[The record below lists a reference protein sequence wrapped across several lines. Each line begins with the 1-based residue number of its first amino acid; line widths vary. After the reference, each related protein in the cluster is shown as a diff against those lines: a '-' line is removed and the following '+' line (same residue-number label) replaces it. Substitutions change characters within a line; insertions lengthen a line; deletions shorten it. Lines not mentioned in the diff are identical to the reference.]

1 MRFVQVCTKEL
12 RHADTNYICSSTE
25 TSTSEAH
32 PSAPMAYDASQTRLF
47 LETTRSVLRR
57 PTRLLCH
64 TSVLTPPPSHGSYL
78 ADASTSPNHNS
89 SPCLS
94 NFRSYHIDRAAESA
108 QWCLP
113 LYISIVESGPT
124 TLSSRTA
131 ITLIGCARVCVIR
144 SPHTQTYLI
153 DCIVAFLGSS
163 SKGTPDCRTR
173 RVQLPTVSVTPRQCN
188 GFVDMTMRQW
198 CVALVQRTELSH
210 V

>member
-1 MRFVQVCTKEL
+1 MRFVQVCAKEL

-47 LETTRSVLRR
+47 LETTHSVLRR

-78 ADASTSPNHNS
+78 ADATTSPNHNS
-89 SPCLS
+89 SPRLS

-113 LYISIVESGPT
+113 LYISIVVSGPT
-124 TLSSRTA
+124 TPSSRTTIMA
-131 ITLIGCARVCVIR
+131 IECASVCNIH
-144 SPHTQTYLI
+144 SP
-153 DCIVAFLGSS
+153 
-163 SKGTPDCRTR
+163 
-173 RVQLPTVSVTPRQCN
+173 
-188 GFVDMTMRQW
+188 
-198 CVALVQRTELSH
+198 
-210 V
+210 